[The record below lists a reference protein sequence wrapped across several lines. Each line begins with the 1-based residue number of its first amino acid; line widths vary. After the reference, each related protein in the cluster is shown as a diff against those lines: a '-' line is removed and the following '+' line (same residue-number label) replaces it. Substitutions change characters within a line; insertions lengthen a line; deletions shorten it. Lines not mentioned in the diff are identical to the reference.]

1 MELGGS
7 LVEHVV
13 SSRPSSTGKGRR
25 VRHLAVALAAFA
37 PLLGLTVAPADART
51 DTKSKVTLFVHGY
64 SLSGGTN
71 CGSDFD
77 SMISS
82 LRSQGF
88 TGSMVRVG
96 YYTGDTNCDMSLRS
110 WGSFSNGSSWKE
122 IAKAFSKYVYSTY
135 TSKGIPVDVVGYSM
149 GGLITRGGVYGAS
162 NGQSGFSAPI
172 DVEDMV
178 TLGTPHNGAAWYT
191 NFCLWGQCSTMK
203 PGATDIKWINQNGN
217 PQGKYGTEFTA
228 VGSNGDSVVSAASA
242 THMTLPS
249 TREPIYAN
257 VPHTGNT
264 NYMHDAT
271 VVARSASALQY
282 ANS

>member
-1 MELGGS
+1 
-7 LVEHVV
+7 VEHVV
-13 SSRPSSTGKGRR
+13 SSRPTSAVPGRR
-25 VRHLAVALAAFA
+25 FRRLAVALAAFA
-37 PLLGLTVAPADART
+37 LLLGLTAAPAAART
-51 DTKSKVTLFVHGY
+51 DTTNKVTLFVHGY
-64 SLSGGTN
+64 SLTGGTD
-71 CGSDFD
+71 CGGDFN

-82 LRSQGF
+82 LRSKGF
-88 TGSMVRVG
+88 TGPMVKLG
-96 YYTGDTNCDMSLRS
+96 FYTGDSNCDLSLRS

-191 NFCLWGQCSTMK
+191 NICLWGQCSTMK

-242 THMTLPS
+242 TYMSLPS
-249 TREPIYAN
+249 SRKPIYSN
-257 VPHTGNT
+257 VPHTGSR

-271 VVARSASALQY
+271 VVARAASALQY
-282 ANS
+282 VNS